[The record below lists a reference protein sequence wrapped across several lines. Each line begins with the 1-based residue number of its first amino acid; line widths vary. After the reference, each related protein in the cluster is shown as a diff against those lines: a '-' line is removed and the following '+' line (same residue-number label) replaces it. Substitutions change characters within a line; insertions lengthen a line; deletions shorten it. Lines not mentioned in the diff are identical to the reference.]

1 MELRLIKLSDQPD
14 AGIYNMLQEI
24 PPFENGFVNPMHGKP
39 FGEFRGWLQSCKAD
53 AEQKGLLDGWKV
65 PESTYWLYDGDRPV
79 GYGKIRHFLTEKLR
93 KDGGSIGY
101 AVRPSERRKG
111 YGTAFLHLLLVQ
123 CAELNVPESRS
134 STIRKDNLPSQKV
147 AFGQFRHHRTP
158 SRTKPVISESLADK
172 PGRCNRLQKYLRSY

>member
-79 GYGKIRHFLTEKLR
+79 GYGKIRRLGAAAVSGVHKGFSKAPAPEPAPFSFPARMHLAPR
-93 KDGGSIGY
+93 FSI
-101 AVRPSERRKG
+101 
-111 YGTAFLHLLLVQ
+111 Q
-123 CAELNVPESRS
+123 
-134 STIRKDNLPSQKV
+134 
-147 AFGQFRHHRTP
+147 
-158 SRTKPVISESLADK
+158 
-172 PGRCNRLQKYLRSY
+172 

>member
-123 CAELNVPESRS
+123 CAELNVPEVLL
-134 STIRKDNLPSQKV
+134 TIRKDNLPSQKV
-147 AFGQFRHHRTP
+147 GVANSG
-158 SRTKPVISESLADK
+158 IIE
-172 PGRCNRLQKYLRSY
+172 RLSDETCYIRIPR